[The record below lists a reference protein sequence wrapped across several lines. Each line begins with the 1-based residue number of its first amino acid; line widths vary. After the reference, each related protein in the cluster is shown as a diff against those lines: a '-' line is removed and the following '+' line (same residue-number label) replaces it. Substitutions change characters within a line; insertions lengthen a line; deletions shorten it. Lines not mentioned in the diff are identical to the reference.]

1 MRMSN
6 GVKGAKRGG
15 GEGDKVNN
23 NGKRQS
29 INSNK

>member
-1 MRMSN
+1 MSN
-6 GVKGAKRGG
+6 GVKGVSRGG
-15 GEGDKVNN
+15 GEGDKVNK